1 MRGLHSVA
9 VSVIPLLRVRT
20 ETPSLAELLQI
31 QECDIFAI
39 KANVSLKG
47 ERNHG
52 YLIKKL
58 FGIHFYNLHS
68 PRWYQSVFI
77 DKSFCSCFICNTFH
91 INDCRKLIS
100 CGLIKV
106 ISYLIIC
113 VDDLTFI
120 SGTEVMAQRLSRHWL
135 QRPTVFQHLSVGNL
149 CICVYF

>member
-52 YLIKKL
+52 YLIKKTVWDSL
-58 FGIHFYNLHS
+58 L
-68 PRWYQSVFI
+68 Q
-77 DKSFCSCFICNTFH
+77 
-91 INDCRKLIS
+91 
-100 CGLIKV
+100 
-106 ISYLIIC
+106 
-113 VDDLTFI
+113 LTF
-120 SGTEVMAQRLSRHWL
+120 SKVV
-135 QRPTVFQHLSVGNL
+135 P
-149 CICVYF
+149 ICVYR